1 MSLLIQLQN
10 SFREVLVESSLPVK
24 CLLLTSLVSFPI
36 TLIFPS
42 ILQYLAIRPIGII
55 PPKFCVWTLITYP
68 FLEDNILVLTFS
80 LFCITVAS
88 KLLEP
93 LWGYKEFL
101 KFIVI
106 SWTMAGLF
114 SGFSYLFVYCL
125 SLNEQI
131 LYNRYFY
138 GFSAINGAI
147 CIGLKQTRGEDFLM
161 KTPWLSLQINDMPFG
176 ILSFSWLIT
185 LITEIFSYECST
197 LLTFGMYSSWL
208 YLRFFQKHSRGTG
221 DMADHFA
228 LDKFFPRPLN
238 RFVKVGGLLI
248 WKIVARFGFGKNI
261 STSNKNSYV
270 PLSAGLPGVDNFDA
284 ERRRQKALQQLN
296 ERLQKT
302 KMMDSEGDD
311 PTKQEVSGE
320 SGQDQA
326 IENIEVVSK

>member
-1 MSLLIQLQN
+1 M
-10 SFREVLVESSLPVK
+10 
-24 CLLLTSLVSFPI
+24 
-36 TLIFPS
+36 
-42 ILQYLAIRPIGII
+42 
-55 PPKFCVWTLITYP
+55 
-68 FLEDNILVLTFS
+68 
-80 LFCITVAS
+80 AS

-101 KFIVI
+101 KFIMV
-106 SWTMAGLF
+106 SWVMAGLF
-114 SGFSYLFVYCL
+114 SGLSYLVVFCL
-125 SLNEQI
+125 SLNEQL
-131 LYNRYFY
+131 LYNRYLY

-161 KTPWLSLQINDMPFG
+161 KTPYLSLQINDMPFL
-176 ILSFSWLIT
+176 IMTVSWVIT
-185 LITEIFSYECST
+185 FISQIFSYETST

-208 YLRFFQKHSRGTG
+208 YLRFLQKHSRGTG

-248 WKIVARFGFGKNI
+248 WKIVTRFGFCKNI

-302 KMMDSEGDD
+302 KMMDNENDEPVNQVDGNLNSNEEDFEVVNQAVTDD
-311 PTKQEVSGE
+311 
-320 SGQDQA
+320 
-326 IENIEVVSK
+326 IEVVSK